1 MQTKAIKTVDLEG
14 PALDWA
20 VAKATG
26 RLGGVKIINGSPP
39 LILLDGNNWSPST
52 DGRQGMVLIETF
64 SIMIDKNFEDFS
76 TTEEPWFA
84 TTDYFW
90 ATGAT
95 VLTALCRAIVKRKLG
110 ETVEV
115 PAVLITNKREC

>member
-26 RLGGVKIINGSPP
+26 RLDGVKIINGSPP

-52 DGRQGMVLIETF
+52 DGRQGVVLIETF
-64 SIMIDKNFEDFS
+64 SIMIDKTLRIFRRLRSPVSQRPITFG
-76 TTEEPWFA
+76 P
-84 TTDYFW
+84 
-90 ATGAT
+90 
-95 VLTALCRAIVKRKLG
+95 LG
-110 ETVEV
+110 R
-115 PAVLITNKREC
+115 LY